1 MGEEM
6 KSDRS
11 VPGKRRYKTTRY
23 LVRQRKRSSIAV
35 FSKLLEIRETPPL
48 VDHYQLHHVHLQ
60 DPHSTYTRAQS
71 QVSI

>member
-1 MGEEM
+1 M

-11 VPGKRRYKTTRY
+11 VPGKRRYETTLY

-35 FSKLLEIRETPPL
+35 FSKLPEIRETPPL

-60 DPHSTYTRAQS
+60 ARHSAYIRAQS
-71 QVSI
+71 QSSI